1 MRTFLQVTPIRS
13 TAFVLA
19 ALGLSR
25 VALAGQTPAES
36 SLAAHQTVACR
47 VLEVHST
54 QAPGV
59 SVVVFHQRDESQ
71 RDQLAA
77 LLRKQSGASVQFQ
90 TRDRQWH
97 EATVLRLKSCFGR
110 GLLLFPTGTAQVGEK
125 DEFLLKLSPDKGS

>member
-19 ALGLSR
+19 GLGLSL

-54 QAPGV
+54 RAPGV

-77 LLRKQSGASVQFQ
+77 LLREQSGSSVQFQ

-110 GLLLFPTGTAQVGEK
+110 GLLLFAAGTAQLAEK
-125 DEFLLKLSPDKGS
+125 DELTLRFSSEAER